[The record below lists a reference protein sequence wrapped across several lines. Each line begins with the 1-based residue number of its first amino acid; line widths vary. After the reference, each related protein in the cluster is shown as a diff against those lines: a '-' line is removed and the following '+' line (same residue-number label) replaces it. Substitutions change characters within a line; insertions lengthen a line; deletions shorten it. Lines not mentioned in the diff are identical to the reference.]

1 MTWCTVVCW
10 TLYSYIHI
18 CIIVYDLQWSPIP
31 YTIYILNKKLI
42 TYFLLSICC
51 SSIQFPSPK
60 KINFSRIFLVDILFF
75 IIYYYG
81 FPAAI
86 ERSSLVLR
94 GSWQV
99 VGIWTCDFRVV
110 MCCAL
115 CAGPEGSP
123 GGSGQDRDLSPTEP
137 RHHLQPGVP
146 GASTSYTNNIQY
158 R

>member
-60 KINFSRIFLVDILFF
+60 KKKKFPDIPSWYFIFYYLLLWVSGRYWKKLPFPSRKLTGCRDLNLWIQSCYVLCTVCR
-75 IIYYYG
+75 
-81 FPAAI
+81 PWK
-86 ERSSLVLR
+86 EPRWVRS
-94 GSWQV
+94 
-99 VGIWTCDFRVV
+99 
-110 MCCAL
+110 
-115 CAGPEGSP
+115 
-123 GGSGQDRDLSPTEP
+123 GSGSVAHWTPTPSSARSPRCEYII
-137 RHHLQPGVP
+137 H
-146 GASTSYTNNIQY
+146 
-158 R
+158 